1 MVPLQKQGLLFY
13 TVPYQLNTIKH
24 AKGEGFEYSDDIF
37 FQCICLCLFSMN
49 SRSNDCA
56 TALNAVPL
64 NFLGQGHLLNS
75 ETPEILLT
83 VSAKLQNSHHA
94 ASSVCVCLQIHNV
107 ETTGIIHLL
116 IFSIV

>member
-1 MVPLQKQGLLFY
+1 MQK
-13 TVPYQLNTIKH
+13 VKDLNTLMI
-24 AKGEGFEYSDDIF
+24 YSF
-37 FQCICLCLFSMN
+37 SVSICLCLFSMN

-64 NFLGQGHLLNS
+64 NVLGQGHLLNS